1 MGKLSFIGTGNLSW
15 HLSQAF
21 FRAGHTIVEFCGR
34 QPEKTR
40 GYAARVDAQPIDHP
54 SLMDSDLD
62 FIFICVSD
70 SAIAE
75 VSSQLN
81 PSRAILV
88 HCSGSTP
95 LNHLKGEK
103 TAVFYPF
110 QSFRTETGVRWREL
124 NILLEGN
131 TLETTEALF
140 NLASCLGSA
149 TQATTEQ
156 DRQRMHLAGVLAS
169 NFVNLLWQK
178 AQELCMQ
185 SGMDPEL
192 LHPLMEET
200 LNKAVQMGCTEA
212 QTGPALRRDNQT
224 LMLHENMLKMQ
235 PPWDEVYRTLSQ
247 EIAKRHPL
255 HSQP

>member
-1 MGKLSFIGTGNLSW
+1 MARLSFIGTGNLSW

-21 FRAGHTIVEFCGR
+21 FRAGHTLVEFCGR
-34 QPEKTR
+34 QAEKTLV
-40 GYAARVDAQPIDHP
+40 YAARVDAQPIDHA
-54 SLMDSDLD
+54 SLMDSNLD

-75 VSSQLN
+75 VCAQLN
-81 PSRAILV
+81 PGPAIVV

-103 TAVFYPF
+103 TGVFYPF
-110 QSFRTETGVRWREL
+110 QSFRIETGVRWNEL
-124 NILLEGN
+124 SILLEAN

-140 NLASCLGSA
+140 NLASCLGAA
-149 TQATTEQ
+149 TQVASEL
-156 DRQRMHLAGVLAS
+156 DRQRIHLAGVLAS
-169 NFVNLLWQK
+169 NFVNVLWQK

-200 LNKAVQMGCTEA
+200 LNKALQMGCEAA
-212 QTGPALRRDNQT
+212 QTGPALRHDSQT
-224 LMLHENMLKMQ
+224 LLLHENMLKMQ
-235 PPWDEVYRTLSQ
+235 PPWEELYRSLSQ

-255 HSQP
+255 PSQL